1 MKGRDTGGPF
11 WSAWAGT
18 DREAAE
24 SAVPSPEEAMA
35 RDHDIET
42 SARIQR
48 TLLSG
53 RYDFSIPGLEIAA
66 ETLPSSRVDGDFYD
80 FFPLSND
87 SLDFMIGDVMGKGIP
102 AALTAAAAKSAV
114 YRSLMRRMIASGGL
128 PEPDDIL
135 AEVDRVISG
144 ELVDMGKFLTMYY
157 CRVEPQ
163 KSSLRFIDAGHTS
176 FLYHCAQDKSCWTV
190 KGANMPLGFTESQSW
205 QSFTLPVQAGDT
217 IFFFSD
223 GISEAENAETGI
235 FGEERLR
242 QLVLAHAHLAPE
254 DLVKQVLALT
264 FYYSEGS
271 FRDDV
276 TALALRICESGMPR
290 LFDRKASIDRADN
303 KWIARIRSTF
313 LEDLET
319 AYGSRA
325 EQLAL
330 PLSLALVE
338 ALGNL
343 AKYTT
348 GSAAVHWELQKGRV
362 NISLDCVSEDFE
374 WFRAPQPQID
384 QYPMTGYGSWIMSGA
399 SDSILLLRGREKQ
412 SRIVITKDV
421 PHDA

>member
-1 MKGRDTGGPF
+1 MKGRRVGGPF

-18 DREAAE
+18 DGETAE
-24 SAVPSPEEAMA
+24 PPVPSPEEAMA

-48 TLLSG
+48 TLLAG
-53 RYDFSIPGLEIAA
+53 RYDFSVPGLEIAA

-114 YRSLMRRMIASGGL
+114 YRSLMRRMIARGGL

-163 KSSLRFIDAGHTS
+163 KASLRFIDAGHTS
-176 FLYHCAQDKSCWTV
+176 FLYHCARDKTCWTV

-205 QSFTLPVQAGDT
+205 QSFTLPVDEGDT
-217 IFFFSD
+217 IFFYSD
-223 GISEAENAETGI
+223 GISEAENAQTGI

-242 QLVLAHAHLAPE
+242 QLVLAHAKLAPE
-254 DLVKQVLALT
+254 ELVKQVLALT

-276 TALALRICESGMPR
+276 TALALRMRECGMPSR
-290 LFDRKASIDRADN
+290 AGRTISINRPEN
-303 KWIARIRSTF
+303 NWITETRTRF
-313 LEDLET
+313 LEDLEGV
-319 AYGSRA
+319 YRGR
-325 EQLAL
+325 ERELAL

-343 AKYTT
+343 AKYTS
-348 GSAAVHWELQKGRV
+348 GPASVYWDLRDGRV
-362 NISLDCVSEDFE
+362 SISLDCLSGDFD
-374 WFRAPQPQID
+374 WFRAPQPQMD
-384 QYPMTGYGSWIMSGA
+384 SYPMNGYGSWIMSGA
-399 SDSILLLRGREKQ
+399 SDSILLLRGRERQ
-412 SRIVITKDV
+412 SRIIITKDV
-421 PHDA
+421 P